1 MPEGKVAQIT
11 NPMEYMKESVI
22 QLDNRVADIEQK
34 VCKIDYIL
42 KNQNSGIRQQ
52 VIDEKESW
60 INQFNI

>member
-1 MPEGKVAQIT
+1 
-11 NPMEYMKESVI
+11 MEYMKESVI